1 MVLARQIPLR
11 KPLVI
16 VIYVLRSSP
25 GTHDGGVIHGR
36 DDDLVDVFLRKRLGC
51 REVARDVLRGSG
63 GREGARQPEEDDA
76 AALAAL
82 REVHRPARKKNDSR
96 AEQRGTLSDAV
107 DAVDAK
113 HNSKELHQTQGL
125 HLGPGKLTSKS
136 TAGA

>member
-1 MVLARQIPLR
+1 MNEYTESRL
-11 KPLVI
+11 
-16 VIYVLRSSP
+16 SS
-25 GTHDGGVIHGR
+25 G
-36 DDDLVDVFLRKRLGC
+36 
-51 REVARDVLRGSG
+51 EVARYILRGSG

-96 AEQRGTLSDAV
+96 AAQRGTLSDAV

-113 HNSKELHQTQGL
+113 HDSKELHQTLRL
-125 HLGPGKLTSKS
+125 HLGPGKLTSRS

>member
-1 MVLARQIPLR
+1 M
-11 KPLVI
+11 
-16 VIYVLRSSP
+16 YSSRV
-25 GTHDGGVIHGR
+25 DGVNEYTES
-36 DDDLVDVFLRKRLGC
+36 RLSSG
-51 REVARDVLRGSG
+51 EVARDILRGSG
-63 GREGARQPEEDDA
+63 GREGAREPEEDDA

-113 HNSKELHQTQGL
+113 HELDRPSQTRRL
-125 HLGPGKLTSKS
+125 HFGPGKETSKS